1 MSNRAIIR
9 LVKGKGV
16 KCPICG
22 IDHGCAIFADG
33 SGAIC
38 LRVEQ
43 GCAKDRKRQP
53 IKAKNG
59 MGWLHRTTGK
69 PSPSPGMRAAKSAPK
84 LSRAEITAL
93 LKNHQT
99 AVDPQ
104 KLDKFSKSIGISVRA
119 LKAYGVGWDNRS
131 GCWSFPMYDGE
142 RKPIG
147 IHLRSSDGQ
156 KRCVPGSKLGLFIPS
171 DYDPRPI
178 PSELSGKEDDC
189 MPWLLVLPE
198 GLTDACAAYDMGL
211 VAIGRPSN
219 VAGIP
224 MVKDLLKSLPKQ
236 IVVAIADKDNT
247 KYLPDG
253 TPHWPG
259 IEGAI
264 ELAAKILAD
273 AGQARFM
280 MPPDGAKDIREWV
293 KSGGERARLLAEVMC
308 APRVS
313 EEWLRKARQRLK
325 DKKARE
331 FRRQP
336 AA

>member
-16 KCPICG
+16 QCPICG
-22 IDHGCAIFADG
+22 EDHGCAIFADG

-38 LRVEQ
+38 LRIEK
-43 GCAKDRKRQP
+43 GCATDRHGSP
-53 IKAKNG
+53 IKAKSG
-59 MGWLHRTTGK
+59 MGWLHRIGGRAK
-69 PSPSPGMRAAKSAPK
+69 PMPGSERASKSAPK
-84 LSRAEITAL
+84 LTRTEIVAL

-104 KLDKFSKSIGISVRA
+104 KLDKFSKSIGISIRA
-119 LKAYGVGWDNRS
+119 LKAYGVGFDNKS

-147 IHLRSSDGQ
+147 IHLRAGDGS

-171 DYDPRPI
+171 DYDPKPI
-178 PSELSGKEDDC
+178 PAELTDGDA

-198 GLTDACAAYDMGL
+198 GLTDAAAAYDMGL

-219 VAGIP
+219 IAGIP
-224 MVKDLLKSLPKQ
+224 MVKELLKALPKQ

-293 KSGGERARLLAEVMC
+293 KAGGERARLLAEVMC

-313 EEWLRKARQRLK
+313 EDWLRKARQRLK
-325 DKKARE
+325 DKKVRE